1 MVEKCGISR
10 EEAEFAAGFS
20 LGNIGKAEAIVSSE
34 EFRDLKDLTLSIL
47 RYIHEIES
55 YEIADKVKEY
65 KKYKNRIDDFFD
77 IFLMWF
83 RDIMLLKADNSVNVE
98 AAKKKII
105 FKNEYAYLK
114 KQVDKLD
121 LEAID
126 YIIGRI
132 HRARVRIKSNVN
144 FDATLE
150 LLIVEARREF

>member
-1 MVEKCGISR
+1 
-10 EEAEFAAGFS
+10 
-20 LGNIGKAEAIVSSE
+20 
-34 EFRDLKDLTLSIL
+34 
-47 RYIHEIES
+47 
-55 YEIADKVKEY
+55 
-65 KKYKNRIDDFFD
+65 
-77 IFLMWF
+77 MWF
-83 RDIMLLKADNSVNVE
+83 RDIMLMKADNSVNAE

-126 YIIGRI
+126 YVIGKI

>member
-1 MVEKCGISR
+1 MEKCSVSK

-34 EFRDLKDLTLSIL
+34 EFQDLKELTLSIL

-65 KKYKNRIDDFFD
+65 KKYKNGIEDFFD

-83 RDIMLLKADNSVNVE
+83 RDIMLLKADNSVNAE

-126 YIIGRI
+126 YVIGKI

>member
-1 MVEKCGISR
+1 MPE

-20 LGNIGKAEAIVSSE
+20 LGNIGKAEAIVLSE
-34 EFRDLKDLTLSIL
+34 EFRDLKDLTLSVL

-83 RDIMLLKADNSVNVE
+83 RDILLLKADNSLN
-98 AAKKKII
+98 ADTARKKII

-114 KQVDKLD
+114 KQAEKLD
-121 LEAID
+121 LDAID
-126 YIIGRI
+126 YIINRI
-132 HRARVRIKSNVN
+132 NRARIRIKSNVN

-150 LLIVEARREF
+150 LLIVEARREFTD